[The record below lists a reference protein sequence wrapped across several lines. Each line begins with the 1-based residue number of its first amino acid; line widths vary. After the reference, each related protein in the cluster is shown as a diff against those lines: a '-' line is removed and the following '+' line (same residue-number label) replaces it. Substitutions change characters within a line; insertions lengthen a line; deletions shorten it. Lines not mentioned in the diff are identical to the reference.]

1 MRGNKTI
8 VGAIVTLVVAAM
20 VATGAVA
27 APTATTDDAGNQ
39 LAGTWRVIVNRPAP
53 LPALDSLQV
62 FTADGSV
69 IEAANDSATRT
80 AAYGSWKRVDG
91 RLYAASAVFF
101 RFDPQTGAHVATQ
114 KIDRTIRL
122 SADGQ
127 SWVAIAR
134 ATLFDLNGNVI
145 ASFRVPSSGERMPVD
160 RIAEE
165 P

>member
-1 MRGNKTI
+1 MSGKRSSLAAL
-8 VGAIVTLVVAAM
+8 VLVTAV

-27 APTATTDDAGNQ
+27 SAGAGTGEDGNQ
-39 LAGTWRVIVNRPAP
+39 LAGTWEVTVNRPAP
-53 LPALDSLQV
+53 LPALASLQV
-62 FTADGSV
+62 FTGEGSV

-80 AAYGSWKRVDG
+80 AAYGSWERVEG

-122 SADGQ
+122 SSDGQ
-127 SWVAIAR
+127 TWAAVAV
-134 ATLFDLNGNVI
+134 ATLFDPSGNVI
-145 ASFRVPSSGERMPVD
+145 ASFRVPSTGERMPVD
-160 RIAEE
+160 RISEE